1 MKYRRRTMYH
11 SKLLNYISNEQPKDA
26 IIFWG
31 IIHRLF
37 VFYIKQEIEDAE
49 GLSCRSR
56 ISLEQ
61 TDPTCSEQAKPL
73 ATGNRSQQQAPH
85 EQVKE
90 SSGSNFQSFN
100 DAITR
105 SKVMKEPAINEIVRI
120 ARRTDTSSSDFRTDR
135 QVQ

>member
-1 MKYRRRTMYH
+1 MNNQRTQLY
-11 SKLLNYISNEQPKDA
+11 SQGS
-26 IIFWG
+26 FTG
-31 IIHRLF
+31 F
-37 VFYIKQEIEDAE
+37 FGFYIRQEIEDAE

-120 ARRTDTSSSDFRTDR
+120 ARRTHTSSSDFRTDR